1 MKKFLKILFIFGLIL
16 LGFVTFLKHPVI
28 QTNLLNAIFSES
40 ENAQV
45 IIDLSSKFSSK
56 INIIVEAELPELA
69 EKTALQ
75 ITNELNKEVFNTQ
88 DIDFKKLLNTYQA
101 HSQYLLSKSTRNLL
115 INKDY
120 ETVKYQAFE
129 RLINPIGMSLL
140 PLEDDPFMLF
150 SDYLSSLAENTTE
163 KGIINYNDKYYK
175 ITPISINKEI
185 SLAPTLANKEVKK
198 LVSLQKKFSNGGT
211 TVYLTGVP
219 VHSFHAG
226 EKSMIEINVI
236 CIISILFLL
245 GLFHYAF
252 KSYKLFLPAVLS
264 LIVGIFAGVCTTG
277 LFSNSLHILTFVFS
291 TTLIGVCID
300 YSLHYFVEKSFDKLK
315 KSMTISLISTTF
327 AFLILFFSGVEL
339 LKQIAL
345 FTIAGLVSVY
355 LFVLLFYPDMCKK
368 LFSDYEKKLDFN
380 LTQKARIMIL
390 LVVFIIMIFGVF
402 RINFNDNIKNMYV
415 PSKQMIYAEKLFS
428 ELTNSTGKTFF
439 ILVKGDNI
447 ENILEQEEEISQN
460 INDYQSISKYIPSH
474 KRQNENFAL
483 IKDFYNDSLS
493 DYAKDIL
500 TKEQTKKLL
509 NMKSSND
516 YLDVDFNSAL
526 TDFMIDDKTSIMVV
540 SGNKE
545 EIKADNSEIIDL
557 PQIISDKIANHRINC
572 MKLILPVVFGLYL
585 LLVFAYRNCIKA
597 FKVILPSIIAVCFSL
612 CFAALISKEINLFH
626 ILSLFLIIGFGL
638 DYSVFRVS
646 GVKNST
652 LAIFLSCAT
661 SAFSFGLLAFTGF
674 KLISSMGLILSVGL
688 LSSYILSLVL
698 IPQSEFDENK
708 ENI

>member
-1 MKKFLKILFIFGLIL
+1 MKKFLKILFILCLIL
-16 LGFVTFLKHPVI
+16 LGIVTFLKHPAI
-28 QTNLLNAIFSES
+28 QTNLLNAIFSEN

-45 IIDLSSKFSSK
+45 IIDLSNKFSSK

-69 EKTALQ
+69 EKTTNQ
-75 ITNELNKEVFNTQ
+75 ILNKLNKDVFNTQ
-88 DIDFKKLLNTYQA
+88 NIDFKKLLDDYQS
-101 HSQYLLSKSTRNLL
+101 HSKYLLSKNTRNLL
-115 INKDY
+115 IKKDY
-120 ETVKYQAFE
+120 ETAKYQAFE
-129 RLINPIGMSLL
+129 RLLNPIGMSLL

-150 SDYLSSLAENTTE
+150 SDYLSALAENTTE
-163 KGIINYNDKYYK
+163 KGIINYNGKFYK
-175 ITPISINKEI
+175 ITPVSINKEI
-185 SLAPTLANKEVKK
+185 SLSPTLANKEIKK
-198 LVSLQKKFSNGGT
+198 LVSLQKEFSNGGT
-211 TVYLTGVP
+211 TVYLTGAP
-219 VHSFHAG
+219 VHSFHAS

-245 GLFHYAF
+245 VSFHYAF
-252 KSYKLFLPAVLS
+252 RSYKLFLPAILS
-264 LIVGIFAGVCTTG
+264 PVVGIYAGVCTTG
-277 LFSNSLHILTFVFS
+277 LISNSLHILTFVFS

-339 LKQIAL
+339 LKQIAI
-345 FTIAGLVSVY
+345 FTITGLVSVY

-368 LFSDYEKKLDFN
+368 LFSNYEKKLNFELN
-380 LTQKARIMIL
+380 QKTRIIIL
-390 LVVFIIMIFGVF
+390 FCIFIIMLFGVF
-402 RINFNDNIKNMYV
+402 RINFNDSIKNMYV

-428 ELTNSTGKTFF
+428 ELTNSIGKTFF

-447 ENILEQEEEISQN
+447 EDILEREEDISKN
-460 INDYQSISKYIPSH
+460 INNYQSISRYIPSH

-483 IKDFYNDSLS
+483 IKDFYNNSLTN
-493 DYAKDIL
+493 YAKDIL
-500 TKEQTKKLL
+500 NKEQINKLL
-509 NMKSSND
+509 RIDSPNE

-526 TDFMIDDKTSIMVV
+526 ADFMINDKTSIMVV

-545 EIKADNSEIIDL
+545 TIKETDSEIIDL
-557 PQIISDKIANHRINC
+557 PEIISDKIAKHRINC
-572 MKLILPVVFGLYL
+572 MKLILPVIFGLYL
-585 LLVFAYRNCIKA
+585 LLVFAYRNYLKA

-661 SAFSFGLLAFTGF
+661 SAFSFGLLAFTEF

-698 IPQSEFDENK
+698 IPMSEFDENK